1 MADKTLGQVAY
12 ERYAALFA
20 GNRTLLVWDALR
32 PPVRARWETIATA
45 VWQSGDDAA
54 ARAVDS
60 ALTLE
65 RQRVVLHMRALAC
78 NYPEDV
84 FPPTSSSSDA
94 IGGTA
99 MRHAYRNA
107 ARAVEAGEHFD
118 G

>member
-12 ERYAALFA
+12 EKHV
-20 GNRTLLVWDALR
+20 LVFGHTERKIPWETLR
-32 PPVRARWETIATA
+32 PQTRSRWETVATA
-45 VWQSGDDAA
+45 VWQSGDDAT

-65 RQRVVLHMRALAC
+65 RQRVVLHMRTLAC

-84 FPPTSSSSDA
+84 FPPAGSSSDA